1 MRYIITESQLKFLVS
16 EQVPDSHFGLERFG
30 YNSDK
35 PETLDKAV
43 ASQRELN
50 SSQLYRTVMQV
61 MTSFIPVIGP
71 AISMGLVGFDI
82 KRDYDEASTPEDKK
96 RIILSYV
103 IGMALVWGL
112 GKVFKS
118 ISSLGES
125 GMTNLSNKMRR
136 NVNVWKNLSSQEM
149 SVIFDITNGQ
159 QYWSDKLK
167 NIK

>member
-1 MRYIITESQLKFLVS
+1 MKILISEEQLKHIIS
-16 EQVPDSHFGLERFG
+16 EQPDSHFGLERFG

-43 ASQRELN
+43 ASQREIN
-50 SSQLYRTVMQV
+50 NNQLYRTVMQI
-61 MTSFIPVIGP
+61 MAAYIPFFGA
-71 AISMGLVGFDI
+71 AISVGLVGLDV
-82 KRDYDEASTPEDKK
+82 KRDYESANTPEDKK

-103 IGMALVWGL
+103 IGMAFVWGL

-118 ISSLGES
+118 IASLGEG

-136 NVNVWKNLSSQEM
+136 KLGAWKALSSQEM

-159 QYWSDKLK
+159 QYWANKLK
-167 NIK
+167 NIN